1 TTVTTVSP
9 SEVTAQDLAELM
21 VGSDLPTPETREST
35 VTDRVVLSTQ
45 GLEVRAVAGRPL
57 ISDVSFDIHAG
68 EILGIA
74 GVEGNGQT
82 ELIEAII
89 GVQELDHGHIELDGV
104 DITSWPTRR
113 RRQE

>member
-1 TTVTTVSP
+1 DGIRDFSRDWSSDVCS
-9 SEVTAQDLAELM
+9 
-21 VGSDLPTPETREST
+21 SDLST

-89 GVQELDHGHIELDGV
+89 GVQELDQGQDRKGV
-104 DITSWPTRR
+104 GEGKGGEPRVSRS
-113 RRQE
+113 